1 MLVLLF
7 ICLARSYFG
16 LCSLTSVLLFPFV
29 VSFLVFLFCLSFT
42 FLQPASQ
49 PSCCPSLHSPLPVF
63 SLSCSHCS
71 LISSSSSSVIL
82 NSLLRVYSFCC
93 HSSHWLPPWN
103 CLFFVPFRCS
113 LYCDLFDMFFFSWKL
128 QIMIIPSYCLQV
140 GPALNP
146 QNTVTRECKNIC
158 PLSSCLLSFCLTLQ
172 EFSA

>member
-113 LYCDLFDMFFFSWKL
+113 LYCDLFDMFFFFMKVANHDH
-128 QIMIIPSYCLQV
+128 P
-140 GPALNP
+140 
-146 QNTVTRECKNIC
+146 K
-158 PLSSCLLSFCLTLQ
+158 LLSAGWSCIKLTKH
-172 EFSA
+172 SNKRM